1 MFAKHPTWTR
11 TRVGRNR
18 VHWVAYDD
26 RPGEGSPGIVDQ
38 GYATGL
44 VEADG
49 AARAALAA
57 AGMHQ
62 ARRLSKSS
70 GPAIRRGADASAQ
83 TPRPA
88 RPEPARRR
96 EYLYTRHPVDGNNC
110 PLVAA
115 HLIIKRTARRVYVTW
130 KSCGPDQIGTDDEC
144 WTPNEPTI
152 SLDRAKLEGDGSTF
166 AGSYRQSEFYPTRE
180 AAVGDTP
187 GPCPTPLAD
196 LGLHTPCTID
206 EIKTAYRLKAFNV
219 HPDRG
224 GSTGEFRA
232 VEAAYRRLLREAQT
246 PEP

>member
-1 MFAKHPTWTR
+1 MIAKHPTWTR

-26 RPGEGSPGIVDQ
+26 RPGEGTPGIVDQ
-38 GYATGL
+38 GYAASL

-62 ARRLSKSS
+62 ARRFSRGF
-70 GPAIRRGADASAQ
+70 GPAIRRDSDAPTQ
-83 TPRPA
+83 TPRPP

-96 EYLYTRHPVDGNNC
+96 EYLYTRHPVDGHVC

-115 HLIIKRTARRVYVTW
+115 HLIIKRTARRIYVTRT
-130 KSCGPDQIGTDDEC
+130 SCGPDQIGTDDEC
-144 WTPNEPTI
+144 WTPNEPMI
-152 SLDRAKLEGDGSTF
+152 SLDRAKLDRDGSAF
-166 AGSYRQSEFYPTRE
+166 AGSFRQSEFYPTRE
-180 AAVGDTP
+180 AAVGETP

-196 LGLHTPCTID
+196 LGLSAPCTID
-206 EIKTAYRLKAFNV
+206 EIKSAYRLKAFNA

-224 GSTGEFRA
+224 GTTTEFRA
-232 VEAAYRRLLREAQT
+232 VEAAYRRLIREAQT
-246 PEP
+246 PES